1 MRVNGPMYPRE
12 GCEEADTV
20 CSGWGGTWEL
30 IEGDD
35 CEGGY
40 GEGSGDLS
48 SADWDRGAGV
58 CEYPGG
64 EGVGSIYPEGKDQ
77 GEYPV
82 GVVLYGSQY
91 WEDYELW
98 VCLEG
103 MKEEKYIKI
112 RQNISWNRIGS
123 KIMVRNSWKSV
134 LTAECFFK
142 KLGFST
148 ASLYLHLF
156 SDHRKCL
163 DMLFIY

>member
-1 MRVNGPMYPRE
+1 
-12 GCEEADTV
+12 
-20 CSGWGGTWEL
+20 
-30 IEGDD
+30 
-35 CEGGY
+35 
-40 GEGSGDLS
+40 
-48 SADWDRGAGV
+48 
-58 CEYPGG
+58 
-64 EGVGSIYPEGKDQ
+64 
-77 GEYPV
+77 V

-123 KIMVRNSWKSV
+123 KILVRNSWKSV

-148 ASLYLHLF
+148 ASLYPSLVFPEPQDIHL
-156 SDHRKCL
+156 
-163 DMLFIY
+163 